1 MVKYTI
7 EGNINFYEELY
18 KSFDDLDDTITELC
32 QITGMPLIDRFVIL
46 ECNHKFN
53 YNAIYK
59 EIYKQ
64 KIIFRSYNYETL
76 ISSELAKF
84 KESKKDYFI
93 KCPYCRSIQFTLLP
107 YYEDMEHEK
116 RYGINSLE
124 KGLVDSNYVINSSPY
139 NYTYTAYGYTFNSGS
154 CCKVINTIDSKEI
167 YCSSKMSAPVLEM
180 NKSFCSGHIRGEV
193 KKYNL
198 EKIIKEKL
206 ELKNTKIKEKE
217 ELMNAKIKA
226 KEELMNAKIKA
237 KEELINAKIKAKENK
252 LKKFIK
258 VQNIVTNQE
267 MQITTFIPDTDIVVP
282 IEGCK
287 AILKSGLKKGQPC
300 GNKVQN
306 DGCCS
311 RHKVNIL

>member
-32 QITGMPLIDRFVIL
+32 QITGMPLTDRFVVL

-64 KIIFRSYNYETL
+64 KFIFRSYNYETL
-76 ISSELAKF
+76 IASELAKF
-84 KESKKDYFI
+84 KESKKDYYI

-124 KGLVDSNYVINSSPY
+124 KGLVDSNYIINSSPY
-139 NYTYTAYGYTFNSGS
+139 NYTYSSYGYTFNSGS
-154 CCKVINTIDSKEI
+154 CCKVVQIVDGKE
-167 YCSSKMSAPVLEM
+167 YFCNAKMSAPVLEM
-180 NKSFCSGHIRGEV
+180 NKSFCASHIRGAV
-193 KKYNL
+193 KQYKMD
-198 EKIIKEKL
+198 KIIKEKA
-206 ELKNTKIKEKE
+206 EAKNAKIMAKE
-217 ELMNAKIKA
+217 ELLNAKIKA

-237 KEELINAKIKAKENK
+237 KDSK
-252 LKKFIK
+252 K

-287 AILKSGLKKGQPC
+287 AILKTGLKKGQPC

>member
-32 QITGMPLIDRFVIL
+32 QITGMPLTDRFVVL

-64 KIIFRSYNYETL
+64 KFIFRSYNYETL
-76 ISSELAKF
+76 IASELAKF
-84 KESKKDYFI
+84 KESKKDDYI

-124 KGLVDSNYVINSSPY
+124 KGLVDSNYIINSSPY
-139 NYTYTAYGYTFNSGS
+139 NYTYSSYGYTFNSGS
-154 CCKVINTIDSKEI
+154 CCKVVQIVDGKE
-167 YCSSKMSAPVLEM
+167 YFCNAKMSAPVLEM
-180 NKSFCSGHIRGEV
+180 NKSFCASHIRGAV
-193 KKYNL
+193 KQYKMD
-198 EKIIKEKL
+198 KIIKEKAEAKNAKIMAKE
-206 ELKNTKIKEKE
+206 ELLNAKIKAKE

-237 KEELINAKIKAKENK
+237 KDSK
-252 LKKFIK
+252 K

-287 AILKSGLKKGQPC
+287 AILKTGLKKGQPC

>member
-32 QITGMPLIDRFVIL
+32 QITGMPLTDRFVVL

-64 KIIFRSYNYETL
+64 KFIFRSYNYETL
-76 ISSELAKF
+76 IASELAKF
-84 KESKKDYFI
+84 KESKKDYYI

-124 KGLVDSNYVINSSPY
+124 KGLVDSNYIINSSPY
-139 NYTYTAYGYTFNSGS
+139 NYTYSSYGYTFNSGS
-154 CCKVINTIDSKEI
+154 CCKVVQIVDGKE
-167 YCSSKMSAPVLEM
+167 YFCNAKMSAPVLEM
-180 NKSFCSGHIRGEV
+180 NKSFCASHIRGAV
-193 KKYNL
+193 KQYKMD
-198 EKIIKEKL
+198 KIIKEKAEAKNAKIMAKE
-206 ELKNTKIKEKE
+206 ELLNAKIKAKE

-237 KEELINAKIKAKENK
+237 KDSK
-252 LKKFIK
+252 K

-287 AILKSGLKKGQPC
+287 AILKTGLKKGQPC

>member
-32 QITGMPLIDRFVIL
+32 QITGMPLTDRFVTL

-53 YNAIYK
+53 YNSIYK

-64 KIIFRSYNYETL
+64 KFIFRSYNYETL
-76 ISSELAKF
+76 IASELAKF
-84 KESKKDYFI
+84 KESKKDYYI

-124 KGLVDSNYVINSSPY
+124 KGLVDSNYIINSSPY
-139 NYTYTAYGYTFNSGS
+139 NYTYSSYGYTFNSGS
-154 CCKVINTIDSKEI
+154 CCKVVQIVDGKE
-167 YCSSKMSAPVLEM
+167 YFCNAKMSAPVLEM
-180 NKSFCSGHIRGEV
+180 NKSFCASHIRGAV
-193 KKYNL
+193 KQYKMD
-198 EKIIKEKL
+198 KIIKEKAEAKNAKIMAKE
-206 ELKNTKIKEKE
+206 ELLNAKIKEKE
-217 ELMNAKIKA
+217 EIKNAKIKA
-226 KEELMNAKIKA
+226 KEELLNAKIKA
-237 KEELINAKIKAKENK
+237 KDSK
-252 LKKFIK
+252 K

-267 MQITTFIPDTDIVVP
+267 MQITTFIPDADGIDVP

-287 AILKSGLKKGQPC
+287 AILKTGLKKGQPC

>member
-18 KSFDDLDDTITELC
+18 KSFDDLDDTTIELC
-32 QITGMPLIDRFVIL
+32 QITGTPLTDRFVIL

-64 KIIFRSYNYETL
+64 KFIFRTYNFETL
-76 ISSELAKF
+76 IASELAKF
-84 KESKKDYFI
+84 NESKKDYFI

-124 KGLVDSNYVINSSPY
+124 KGLVDSNYLINSSPY
-139 NYTYTAYGYTFNSGS
+139 TYTYSSYGYTFNKGT
-154 CCKVINTIDSKEI
+154 CCKVMNSIDGKEI

-180 NKSFCSGHIRGEV
+180 NKSFCSSHIRGEV
-193 KKYNL
+193 KKYKL
-198 EKIIKEKL
+198 DKIIKEKL
-206 ELKNTKIKEKE
+206 ELKNAKIKEKEEAKNVKIKEKE

-226 KEELMNAKIKA
+226 KEELMNAKNKA
-237 KEELINAKIKAKENK
+237 KDS
-252 LKKFIK
+252 KKVK
-258 VQNIVTNQE
+258 NIVNNQE
-267 MQITTFIPDTDIVVP
+267 IQITTFIPDTNADADKDVLV
-282 IEGCK
+282 EGCN

-300 GNKVQN
+300 GNKVQK
-306 DGCCS
+306 DGCCA
-311 RHKVNIL
+311 RHKVNNL

>member
-7 EGNINFYEELY
+7 EGNINFYDELY
-18 KSFDDLDDTITELC
+18 KSFDDDNTPSNEIELC
-32 QITGMPLIDRFVIL
+32 QITGMPLTDRFVAL

-64 KIIFRSYNYETL
+64 KFIFRSYNFESL
-76 ISSELAKF
+76 LPSELAKF

-124 KGLVDSNYVINSSPY
+124 KGLVDSNYIIKSTP
-139 NYTYTAYGYTFNSGS
+139 YTYTYSSYGYTFNSGN
-154 CCKVINTIDSKEI
+154 CCKVINTIDNKEI

-193 KKYNL
+193 KKYKL
-198 EKIIKEKL
+198 DKIIKEKEEAKNAKIKEKE
-206 ELKNTKIKEKE
+206 ELKNAKIKEKE

-237 KEELINAKIKAKENK
+237 KES
-252 LKKFIK
+252 KKVK
-258 VQNIVTNQE
+258 NIVINQE
-267 MQITTFIPDTDIVVP
+267 MQITTFIPDTNVDADVL

-287 AILKSGLKKGQPC
+287 AILKTGPKKGQPC

>member
-64 KIIFRSYNYETL
+64 KFIFRSYNYETL

-124 KGLVDSNYVINSSPY
+124 KGLVDSNYIL
-139 NYTYTAYGYTFNSGS
+139 A
-154 CCKVINTIDSKEI
+154 SKR
-167 YCSSKMSAPVLEM
+167 VL
-180 NKSFCSGHIRGEV
+180 F
-193 KKYNL
+193 
-198 EKIIKEKL
+198 
-206 ELKNTKIKEKE
+206 
-217 ELMNAKIKA
+217 
-226 KEELMNAKIKA
+226 
-237 KEELINAKIKAKENK
+237 
-252 LKKFIK
+252 
-258 VQNIVTNQE
+258 
-267 MQITTFIPDTDIVVP
+267 
-282 IEGCK
+282 
-287 AILKSGLKKGQPC
+287 
-300 GNKVQN
+300 
-306 DGCCS
+306 
-311 RHKVNIL
+311 